1 MRRPRRENPA
11 GTTRRHQVQYKGRA
25 RRRGGVYPPMVCL
38 TGYWLE
44 DAGFPYGQP
53 FQVKVEEGRLVLKT
67 V

>member
-1 MRRPRRENPA
+1 
-11 GTTRRHQVQYKGRA
+11 
-25 RRRGGVYPPMVCL
+25 MVCL